1 MFESYTTA
9 LIRERRFVV
18 SGSIV
23 IAAAIGAASVAASVP
38 TAYFVAKSETAH
50 ITEEQ
55 NALRAIDVDNGIHNN
70 FINHNISLAIA
81 KDLDNI
87 RYTSALSAHNS
98 YELHHA
104 IQMKDRVTHM
114 FSKDTVLSF
123 SDPGS
128 ERWFTT
134 IKEIVSNNTQGLTSS
149 EIKEATRISADL
161 STLTTTVVPIQ
172 FC

>member
-1 MFESYTTA
+1 MQQRSIKLSASQNKHILFETYTTA

-23 IAAAIGAASVAASVP
+23 IAAAIGAASIAGAGT
-38 TAYFVAKSETAH
+38 TAYFVAKSETAR
-50 ITEEQ
+50 ITEEK

-70 FINHNISLAIA
+70 FVNHNVSLAIA

-98 YELHHA
+98 NELQHA
-104 IQMKDRVTHM
+104 IQMNDRVTHM

-123 SDPGS
+123 SDPAS
-128 ERWFTT
+128 EH
-134 IKEIVSNNTQGLTSS
+134 
-149 EIKEATRISADL
+149 
-161 STLTTTVVPIQ
+161 
-172 FC
+172 